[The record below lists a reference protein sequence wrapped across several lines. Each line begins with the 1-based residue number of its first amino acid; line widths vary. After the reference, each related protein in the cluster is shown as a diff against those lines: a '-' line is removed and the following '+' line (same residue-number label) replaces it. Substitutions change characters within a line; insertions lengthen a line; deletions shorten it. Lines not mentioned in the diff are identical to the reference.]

1 VTFKV
6 HLIIFM
12 IVISHIDQ
20 EQIIIIAFDFKFV
33 FIVLLSFIIISSIE
47 ERAKC
52 TILNK
57 EFNC

>member
-1 VTFKV
+1 
-6 HLIIFM
+6 
-12 IVISHIDQ
+12 VISHIDQ
-20 EQIIIIAFDFKFV
+20 EQIIIIAFDLKFV

-52 TILNK
+52 TIFNK